1 MGCACSDTG
10 TIGSGSISDPLEI
23 VVYPPS
29 VNGGTSTSTTTT
41 TTTTG
46 CPPTGTCC
54 RGYGLLD
61 TLANFTVVHAPL
73 SVANSTMQAQDAFC
87 AIEVGHWLYFPAL
100 GPFGYPFGILQVTG
114 ISGNQISY
122 RNINIAQNTAIV
134 AGTKFFPGPPD
145 RFVAACQNIQNTC
158 CPPADGVADGQF
170 FVCSGGT
177 LKPYSGG
184 GMVGRNAIVSYY
196 GNPLTNGAVSAS
208 NTGYLFN
215 ATSGWYGWALCQGG
229 IVNIPAAFQASVG
242 AATFTTPDLRDK
254 WLAGAGGAYSPAA
267 TFGEA
272 THILTVAEL
281 PAGNLDLS
289 GVTISA
295 VGDHTHSIPQDA
307 DIADTQAGT
316 GADRVEAA
324 TTPLSSGPGGA
335 HTHTLGGTIPLGSGT
350 AHENRPP
357 SMANWW
363 VIRVW

>member
-1 MGCACSDTG
+1 
-10 TIGSGSISDPLEI
+10 
-23 VVYPPS
+23 
-29 VNGGTSTSTTTT
+29 
-41 TTTTG
+41 
-46 CPPTGTCC
+46 
-54 RGYGLLD
+54 LLD

-73 SVANSTMQAQDAFC
+73 SLSNSTMQAQDAFC
-87 AIEVGHWLYFPAL
+87 SIEVGHWLYFPAL
-100 GPFGYPFGILQVTG
+100 GPTGFPFGILQVVG

-122 RNINIAQNTAIV
+122 RNINIAQNTSIV
-134 AGTKFFPGPPD
+134 VGTKFFPGPPD
-145 RFVAACQNIQNTC
+145 RFVSACQNIQNTC

-229 IVNIPAAFQASVG
+229 IVNIPASFQASVG

-254 WLAGAGGAYSPAA
+254 WLAGAGSTYAPAA

-272 THILTVAEL
+272 THVLTVAEL
-281 PAGNLDLS
+281 PAGNLDLTGLSITGGGHEHSYVHDGGYKDITS
-289 GVTISA
+289 GGPEQVAEVQNDNTP
-295 VGDHTHSIPQDA
+295 T
-307 DIADTQAGT
+307 T
-316 GADRVEAA
+316 G
-324 TTPLSSGPGGA
+324 GGA
-335 HTHTLGGTIPLGSGT
+335 HTHTLAGTVPLGSGT